1 MPKLRR
7 RSWSRSIGGV
17 NLVCESCTSGHLCS
31 VLHLRRQDMM
41 GEHMPESRRDLMCML
56 IILAARMMLNTS
68 QNLDAWQTY
77 FNTPSGSKLG
87 LMNAIYQIGS
97 LASFPFV

>member
-1 MPKLRR
+1 
-7 RSWSRSIGGV
+7 
-17 NLVCESCTSGHLCS
+17 
-31 VLHLRRQDMM
+31 M